1 MAAKK
6 TPQQTKDGEERQSA
20 TVQPKGDATV
30 AGVFAQ
36 MAKLASAERET
47 VARPL
52 TDEHLA
58 ALHTKRLRHFN
69 ETQDPKR
76 RALILRENAADL
88 GLEVAE
94 YQRQMKEAQEG

>member
-6 TPQQTKDGEERQSA
+6 TQQNKDGEERQSA
-20 TVQPKGDATV
+20 TVQPKSEATV
-30 AGVFAQ
+30 KGVFAQ

-47 VARPL
+47 VGRAF

-69 ETQDPKR
+69 ETQDPRR
-76 RALILRENAADL
+76 RALILKENAADL

-94 YQRQMKEAQEG
+94 YQRQMKEAQG